1 MKPLI
6 RSPQPPPQPPPLQ
19 CARGARRGRFVSE
32 TAAASGGPAA
42 AAAMKRPKLKKASK
56 RMTCHKRYKI
66 QKKVREHHRKLRKE
80 AKKRGHKKPRKDPG
94 VPNSAPFKEA
104 LLRDAELRKQQLEEL
119 KQQQKLDK
127 QQERKRKLEVNPGD
141 EQSNVEPQQG
151 SEEPKSK
158 KAKPGKQNP
167 KKLHCQE
174 LKKVIEA
181 SDVVLEVLDAR
192 DPLGCRCPQV
202 EEAIVQSG
210 HKKLILVLNKSD
222 LVPKENL
229 ENWLNY
235 LSKELPTVVFKA
247 STNMKGRQKMLKVK
261 KKKAVPFQSKL
272 CCGKEALCKLLRSFQ
287 QSCGKDIQVGVIGF
301 PNVGKS
307 SIINSLKQER
317 ICTVGVPM
325 GLTRSMQIVPL
336 DKQITIIDSPCL
348 IVSPCN
354 SSAAL
359 ALRSPV
365 SIEELRPLEAA
376 SAILSQADSQQVVL
390 KYTVPGYKD
399 SLDFFTK
406 LAQKRGLHQKGGS
419 LNVDSAA
426 KLLWS
431 EWTGASLGYYCHP
444 PTSWN
449 LSPHFNENVAANMK
463 KDFNLEEL
471 ETNNAHSIQVLKGPH
486 LTNRILFR
494 SSGPTNGIIEETDI
508 PEELARRKKGKKDS
522 EDQGNDEETDAESS
536 DAPPIEDTRES
547 TANKPSDRSLT
558 LEKMSQEDDDY
569 DFKTDYV

>member
-1 MKPLI
+1 
-6 RSPQPPPQPPPLQ
+6 
-19 CARGARRGRFVSE
+19 
-32 TAAASGGPAA
+32 
-42 AAAMKRPKLKKASK
+42 MKRPKLKKASK

-94 VPNSAPFKEA
+94 IPNSAPFKEA
-104 LLRDAELRKQQLEEL
+104 LLREAELRKQQLEEL
-119 KQQQKLDK
+119 KQQQKLDRQK
-127 QQERKRKLEVNPGD
+127 EQERKRKHEVNPGD
-141 EQSNVEPQQG
+141 EQSNVEPHQ
-151 SEEPKSK
+151 
-158 KAKPGKQNP
+158 
-167 KKLHCQE
+167 
-174 LKKVIEA
+174 VIEA

-247 STNMKGRQKMLKVK
+247 STDMKSKEKMLKA
-261 KKKAVPFQSKL
+261 KKKAVPFQRKL
-272 CCGKEALCKLLRSFQ
+272 CSGKEALCKLLRSFQ

-336 DKQITIIDSPCL
+336 DKQITVIDSPCF
-348 IVSPCN
+348 IISPCN

-365 SIEELRPLEAA
+365 SIEVLRPLEAA
-376 SAILSQADSQQVVL
+376 SAILSQADSQQ
-390 KYTVPGYKD
+390 
-399 SLDFFTK
+399 
-406 LAQKRGLHQKGGS
+406 
-419 LNVDSAA
+419 
-426 KLLWS
+426 
-431 EWTGASLGYYCHP
+431 
-444 PTSWN
+444 
-449 LSPHFNENVAANMK
+449 
-463 KDFNLEEL
+463 
-471 ETNNAHSIQVLKGPH
+471 
-486 LTNRILFR
+486 
-494 SSGPTNGIIEETDI
+494 
-508 PEELARRKKGKKDS
+508 
-522 EDQGNDEETDAESS
+522 AESS
-536 DAPPIEDTRES
+536 GVPPVEDAREMLPVES
-547 TANKPSDRSLT
+547 TANKPPDRSFT
-558 LEKMSQEDDDY
+558 LDEMSQEDDDY
-569 DFKTDYV
+569 DFKTDYL

>member
-1 MKPLI
+1 
-6 RSPQPPPQPPPLQ
+6 
-19 CARGARRGRFVSE
+19 
-32 TAAASGGPAA
+32 
-42 AAAMKRPKLKKASK
+42 MKRPKLKKASK

-94 VPNSAPFKEA
+94 IPNSAPFKEA
-104 LLRDAELRKQQLEEL
+104 LLREAELRKQQLEEL
-119 KQQQKLDK
+119 KQQQKLVR
-127 QQERKRKLEVNPGD
+127 QQEQEKKRKLEVDPGD
-141 EQSNVEPQQG
+141 EQSNVEPQQEF
-151 SEEPKSK
+151 EEPKSK
-158 KAKPGKQNP
+158 KAKLGKQNP

-210 HKKLILVLNKSD
+210 HKKLVLVLNKSD

-235 LSKELPTVVFKA
+235 LNKELPTVVFKA
-247 STNMKGRQKMLKVK
+247 STNLKNRGKMLKVK
-261 KKKAVPFQSKL
+261 KKKTVPFQSKV
-272 CCGKEALCKLLRSFQ
+272 CCGKEALCKLLGSFQ
-287 QSCGKDIQVGVIGF
+287 QSCGKAIQVGVIGF

-307 SIINSLKQER
+307 SIINSLKHEP
-317 ICTVGVPM
+317 ICNVGVPM

-336 DKQITIIDSPCL
+336 DKQITVIDSPCF
-348 IVSPCN
+348 IISPSN

-359 ALRSPV
+359 ALRSPT
-365 SIEELRPLEAA
+365 SIEVLRPLEAA

-399 SLDFFTK
+399 ALDFFSK
-406 LAQKRGLHQKGGS
+406 LAQRRGLHQKGGS
-419 LNVDSAA
+419 PGVESAA

-444 PTSWN
+444 PTPWSP
-449 LSPHFNENVAANMK
+449 SPHLSEAMAANMK
-463 KDFNLEEL
+463 KGFNLEEL
-471 ETNNAHSIQVLKGPH
+471 ETDNAHSIQVLKGPH

-494 SSGPTNGIIEETDI
+494 SSGLTNAIIEEADI
-508 PEELARRKKGKKDS
+508 PEELPRRKEHKQDG
-522 EDQGNDEETDAESS
+522 EDEGNVDGEDNVKSS
-536 DAPPIEDTRES
+536 DVPPVEDTKEMLAVES
-547 TANKPSDRSLT
+547 TASKPSDRSFT
-558 LEKMSQEDDDY
+558 LDKMSEEDDDAY